1 MSIKKFFS
9 IPVLTVAMLL
19 AISAAMISHRFW
31 LENRY
36 APLITSTSLTYGHD
50 PFLVKAIIRRESNF
64 RPRARGNK
72 GEIGL
77 MQVTPSVGWEY
88 AKSKGVS
95 NFTPA
100 ALYDPTLNIEV
111 GCWYLAKAMRR
122 YRSFRD
128 PVPFALAHY
137 NAGAGNV
144 DRWLMATR
152 QRGNAREFMAAITY
166 PATRKYVRFITR
178 HRKLYRLFSF

>member
-1 MSIKKFFS
+1 MFAKKIFS
-9 IPVLTVAMLL
+9 LPILMVLMLL
-19 AISAAMISHRFW
+19 AITAAMITHRFW

-36 APLITSTSLTYGHD
+36 AALIKSTSLAYGHD

-64 RPRARGNK
+64 RPGAHGDK

-77 MQVTPSVGWEY
+77 MQVTPAVGREY
-88 AKSKGVS
+88 AKAKGMK
-95 NFTPA
+95 NFTPD
-100 ALYDPTLNIEV
+100 ALYDPAMNIQV
-111 GCWYLAKAMRR
+111 GCWYLAKAMKR
-122 YRSFRD
+122 YKNFSD

-144 DRWLMATR
+144 DRWITATR

-166 PATRKYVRFITR
+166 PTTRRYVRYITR
-178 HRKLYRLFSF
+178 HRRLYRIFSF

>member
-1 MSIKKFFS
+1 M
-9 IPVLTVAMLL
+9 VAMLL
-19 AISAAMISHRFW
+19 VITAAMISHRFW

-36 APLITSTSLTYGHD
+36 AALIRSTSLTYGHD

-64 RPRARGNK
+64 RPRARGSK
-72 GEIGL
+72 GEVGL
-77 MQVTPSVGWEY
+77 MQVTPSVGREY
-88 AKSKGVS
+88 ARSRGMR

-100 ALYDPTLNIEV
+100 ALNDPALNIEV

-122 YRSFRD
+122 YRGFRD

-137 NAGAGNV
+137 NAGASNV
-144 DRWLMATR
+144 DRWIMATR
-152 QRGNAREFMAAITY
+152 QRGNTREFMAAITY
-166 PATRKYVRFITR
+166 PATRRYVRSITW